1 MIPHVDY
8 AVCFQVHQQSKR
20 LILRYLRNLLK
31 WRLREYLI
39 WKDVL
44 QCSKS
49 KLDCKNMHFPFY
61 YYLRIKTEWGRTR
74 WRRKK
79 SKRHLAFFVYF
90 WDLFLKTTCLHWRW
104 PSSLHACE
112 LPLFLLVITVS
123 NVPQEAPCGV
133 IWFPN
138 HPFMIIASNSSKYYI
153 YMTNLISTMGG
164 SLKESIPRSQVCF
177 SVWETIF
184 S

>member
-79 SKRHLAFFVYF
+79 SKRHLTFFVYF
-90 WDLFLKTTCLHWRW
+90 WHLFLKTTCLHWRW
-104 PSSLHACE
+104 PF
-112 LPLFLLVITVS
+112 LPARLWAPFILTSYNGIKRASGGTLWSDLVS
-123 NVPQEAPCGV
+123 
-133 IWFPN
+133 
-138 HPFMIIASNSSKYYI
+138 
-153 YMTNLISTMGG
+153 
-164 SLKESIPRSQVCF
+164 
-177 SVWETIF
+177 
-184 S
+184 